1 MGIKNTTDQLV
12 KVTDGKWSS
21 ANWYSVLAARARDLA
36 SDKDHH
42 FSYRDRDALNKNIT
56 RWQIV
61 TIYEMAYSEL
71 AESFHGHLE
80 RIDELDA
87 EKNTLKIGNRRLDEY
102 AEKLR
107 EQLEVAQRRVNG
119 LLTVI
124 ERETPPEIYLP

>member
-1 MGIKNTTDQLV
+1 MAIKNTTDQLV

-36 SDKDHH
+36 SDKDHY
-42 FSYRDRDALNKNIT
+42 FSYQDRNALNKNVT

-71 AESFHGHLE
+71 TESFHGHLE
-80 RIDELDA
+80 RIEELES
-87 EKNTLKIGNRRLDEY
+87 EKRVLLNSNHHLEEY
-102 AEKLR
+102 AGKLR
-107 EQLEVAQRRVNG
+107 ERLEIAQRRVNG

-124 ERETPPEIYLP
+124 EKEIPPEIYP